1 MPQLLYNTIMR
12 FIKAILE
19 FVMEILETVV
29 FIGSLFIVIY
39 LFIAAPNQVKG
50 ESMMPTFQNGNYIF
64 TSKVTYKMRS
74 PQRGDVVVFH
84 SPGNAEIE
92 FIKRIIGLPG
102 DTVMLQ
108 NEEVYVNG
116 HKLNEPYIADKTLPL
131 PNGYAQEEVPMSIPN
146 GYYFVMGD
154 NRPHSSDS
162 RDFGPIT
169 YQSIVGQVFYRYF
182 PTDKMGRIHNPFPSD
197 FRAFQGVYIARM

>member
-1 MPQLLYNTIMR
+1 MR

-39 LFIAAPNQVKG
+39 LFIAQPNQVKG

-64 TSKVTYKMRS
+64 TSKVTFKMRN

-102 DTVMLQ
+102 DTVMLEDQ
-108 NEEVYVNG
+108 EVYVNG
-116 HKLNEPYIADKTLPL
+116 VKLQEPYISEKTLPL
-131 PNGYAQEEVPMSIPN
+131 PNGYALEATPMSIPE

-154 NRPHSSDS
+154 NRTHSSDS
-162 RDFGPIT
+162 RDFGPIK
-169 YQSIVGQVFYRYF
+169 YESMIGQVFYRYF
-182 PTDKMGRIHNPFPSD
+182 PADKMGRITNPFPVD
-197 FRAFQGVYIARM
+197 FRAFPGLTIARL

>member
-1 MPQLLYNTIMR
+1 MR
-12 FIKAILE
+12 FIKGILE
-19 FVMEILETVV
+19 FLMEILETVV

-39 LFIAAPNQVKG
+39 LFIAQPNQVKG

-64 TSKVTYKMRS
+64 TSKVTYKMRT

-102 DTVMLQ
+102 DVVMLQ

-116 HKLNEPYIADKTLPL
+116 VKLNEPYTSAKTLPL
-131 PNGYAQEEVPMSIPN
+131 PNGYAQENVPINVPN
-146 GYYFVMGD
+146 GYFFVMGD

-162 RDFGPIT
+162 RDFGPIKT
-169 YQSIVGQVFYRYF
+169 ASVIGQVFYRYF
-182 PTDKMGRIHNPFPSD
+182 PADKVGRIINPFPKD
-197 FRAFQGVYIARM
+197 FRAFKGSTLVRL

>member
-1 MPQLLYNTIMR
+1 MR

-39 LFIAAPNQVKG
+39 LFIAQPNQVKG

-64 TSKVTYKMRS
+64 TSKVTYKIRD

-84 SPGNAEIE
+84 SPGNPEIE

-102 DTVMLQ
+102 DTVMLE

-116 HKLNEPYIADKTLPL
+116 KKLREPYTSDKTLPL
-131 PNGYAQEEVPMSIPN
+131 PNGYAQESIPMTIPD
-146 GYYFVMGD
+146 GYYFVLGD

-169 YQSIVGQVFYRYF
+169 YESMIGQVFYRYF
-182 PTDKMGRIHNPFPSD
+182 PAEKIGSIINPFPAD
-197 FRAFQGVYIARM
+197 FRTYTGLHFARM